1 MRNYVLIL
9 LLFAHLIVHAQ
20 TETSM
25 TLKECEQT
33 FLANNLNLLAAKFN
47 IDESNAAVI
56 QARLWDNPS
65 FQVGLNAYNPERK
78 KFFDVGLNG
87 EKAFSIQQLIL
98 LGGKRRN
105 EVEMAKTNS
114 KIAGLEFTDLLRNL
128 RLQLRQSYFEI
139 YYDNLSYVAIS
150 RQMNNLDSLITSYKK
165 QVEKGNISPKDLVRL
180 QSLYLNFKQQK
191 SDLYNNVI
199 DNQNDLELLVGKKS
213 ILPKPTDDELGVYI
227 KKELPSIDSLQ
238 NTALEKRSDY
248 LITDKQV
255 EVSNWNLKLQMSQIV
270 PDVNV
275 GVGWDQQG
283 SSFLNA
289 VTLSV
294 GLPLPLWNRNQGNIK
309 MASAQLKVANTNKLY
324 QAEKVKSEVSLTYK
338 KWKDACENFELLTP
352 SSVQNFKQVED
363 GVLTNFKHGNMS
375 LIEFTDF
382 MESYNQTLMQYYKF
396 SRTLVDSCEQL
407 NFTTNS
413 TIF

>member
-213 ILPKPTDDELGVYI
+213 ILPKPTDDELVVYI
-227 KKELPSIDSLQ
+227 KKELPPIDSLQ

-255 EVSNWNLKLQMSQIV
+255 EVSNWNLKLQKSQIV
-270 PDVNV
+270 PDVNI

-294 GLPLPLWNRNQGNIK
+294 GLPLPLWNRNQ
-309 MASAQLKVANTNKLY
+309 
-324 QAEKVKSEVSLTYK
+324 
-338 KWKDACENFELLTP
+338 
-352 SSVQNFKQVED
+352 
-363 GVLTNFKHGNMS
+363 
-375 LIEFTDF
+375 
-382 MESYNQTLMQYYKF
+382 
-396 SRTLVDSCEQL
+396 
-407 NFTTNS
+407 
-413 TIF
+413 

>member
-213 ILPKPTDDELGVYI
+213 ILPKPTDDELVVYI
-227 KKELPSIDSLQ
+227 KKELPPIDSLQ

-309 MASAQLKVANTNKLY
+309 MASAQLKVANTNRLY
-324 QAEKVKSEVSLTYK
+324 QAEKVKSEVALSYK

>member
-1 MRNYVLIL
+1 MRNYVLIF
-9 LLFAHLIVHAQ
+9 LLFASLMIHAQ
-20 TETSM
+20 SDTSM
-25 TLKECEQT
+25 TLKECEKI

-47 IDESNAAVI
+47 IDESKAAVI
-56 QARLWDNPS
+56 QAKLWDNPS

-87 EKAFSIQQLIL
+87 EKAFSIQQLII
-98 LGGKRRN
+98 LGGKRQK

-114 KIAGLEFTDLLRNL
+114 QIAELEFTDLLRNL
-128 RLQLRQSYFEI
+128 RIQLRQSYFET
-139 YYDNLSYVAIS
+139 YYDNLSFQAVS
-150 RQMNNLDSLITSYKK
+150 SQMNNLDSLITSYKK
-165 QVEKGNISPKDLVRL
+165 QVDKGNISPKDLVRL

-199 DNQNDLELLVGKKS
+199 DNQNDLELLAGKKN
-213 ILPKPTDDELGVYI
+213 IFPKPSEVELGVYI

-248 LITDKQV
+248 LVTGKQV
-255 EVSNWNLKLQMSQIV
+255 EASNWNLKLQKSQVV
-270 PDVNV
+270 PDLNV
-275 GVGWDQQG
+275 GVGWDQRG

-289 VTLSV
+289 ATLSV
-294 GLPLPLWNRNQGNIK
+294 GLPLPFWNRNQGNIK

-324 QAEKVKSEVSLTYK
+324 QGEKVKSEVALSYK
-338 KWKDACENFELLTP
+338 KWKDAYENFELLTP
-352 SSVQNFKQVED
+352 LAIQNFKQVEE
-363 GVLTNFKHGNMS
+363 GVLINFKHGNMS

>member
-1 MRNYVLIL
+1 MKKNLFFL
-9 LLFAHLIVHAQ
+9 LLFVSLIVHAQ
-20 TETSM
+20 PDTSM
-25 TLKECEQT
+25 TLTECEHA
-33 FLANNLNLLAAKFN
+33 FMSNNLNLLAAKFN
-47 IDESNAAVI
+47 IDEAKAAVI
-56 QARLWDNPS
+56 QAKLWDNPS
-65 FQVGLNAYNPERK
+65 FQASFNAYNPERK
-78 KFFDVGLNG
+78 KLFDVGING

-114 KIAGLEFTDLLRNL
+114 QIAELEFSDLLRNL

-139 YYDNLSYVAIS
+139 YYDNQSFEAIS
-150 RQMNNLDSLITSYKK
+150 SQMNNLDSLITSYKK
-165 QVEKGNISPKDLVRL
+165 QVDKGNISQKDLVRL
-180 QSLYLNFKQQK
+180 QSLYLGFKQQK
-191 SDLYNNVI
+191 SDFHNSAL
-199 DNQNDLELLVGKKS
+199 DNQNDLELMVGVKN
-213 ILPKPTDDELGVYI
+213 IVPKPTEAELGIYV
-227 KKELPSIDSLQ
+227 KNELPPIDSLQ

-248 LITDKQV
+248 LVTSKQV
-255 EVSNWNLKLQMSQIV
+255 EASQWNLKFQKSQNV
-270 PDVNV
+270 PDLNV
-275 GVGWDQQG
+275 GLGWDQQG

-289 VTLSV
+289 ATLTV
-294 GLPLPLWNRNQGNIK
+294 GIPLPLWNRNQGNIK
-309 MASAQLKVANTNKLY
+309 QASAHVKVANTNKLY
-324 QAEKVKSEVSLTYK
+324 LAEKVKSEVALSYK
-338 KWKDACENFELLTP
+338 KWQDAYENYQLLTAK
-352 SSVQNFKQVED
+352 SVQDSKTVED

>member
-213 ILPKPTDDELGVYI
+213 ILPKPTDDELVVYI
-227 KKELPSIDSLQ
+227 KKELPPIDSLQ

-255 EVSNWNLKLQMSQIV
+255 EVSNWNLKLQKSQIV
-270 PDVNV
+270 PDVNI